1 MDVATDCD
9 GTFDFL
15 DIAFLR
21 KNLFGLKSN
30 EYIGSGNIFQKAAL

>member
-21 KNLFGLKSN
+21 NFFGLKSN